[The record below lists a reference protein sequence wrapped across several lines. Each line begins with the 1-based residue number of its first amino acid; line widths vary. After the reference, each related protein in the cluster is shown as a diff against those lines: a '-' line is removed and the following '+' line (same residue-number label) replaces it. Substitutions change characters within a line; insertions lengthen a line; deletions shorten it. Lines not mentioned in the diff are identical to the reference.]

1 MQEYLC
7 TYRKK
12 LPVDEFGR
20 LGGFYSLADIPI
32 AGYEIK
38 ERRGIILGQ
47 YEDKDKDGNTLY
59 KIQDVEKPSLEFA
72 IPVKDVEID

>member
-1 MQEYLC
+1 MQQYQC
-7 TYRKK
+7 TYKK
-12 LPVDEFGR
+12 KFPVDEYGR
-20 LGGFYSLADIPI
+20 LGGFYSLADIPV

-47 YEDKDKDGNTLY
+47 YKDKDKDGNTLY

>member
-59 KIQDVEKPSLEFA
+59 KIQDVEKHS
-72 IPVKDVEID
+72 

>member
-1 MQEYLC
+1 MQQYQC
-7 TYRKK
+7 TYKK
-12 LPVDEFGR
+12 KFPVDEYGR
-20 LGGFYSLADIPI
+20 LGGFYSLADIPV

-47 YEDKDKDGNTLY
+47 YKDKDKDGNTLY

-72 IPVKDVEID
+72 IPVNDVEID

>member
-12 LPVDEFGR
+12 LPIDEFGR
-20 LGGFYSLADIPI
+20 LGGLYSLADIPV

-38 ERRGIILGQ
+38 ERRGIVVAQ
-47 YEDKDKDGNTLY
+47 YKDEDIYGNTLY
-59 KIQDVEKPSLEFA
+59 KVQDIENPSYFFA
-72 IPVKDVEID
+72 VPVKDVEID

>member
-12 LPVDEFGR
+12 LPIDEFGR
-20 LGGFYSLADIPI
+20 LGGLYSLADIPV

-47 YEDKDKDGNTLY
+47 YKDKDKNGNTLY

-72 IPVKDVEID
+72 IPVNDVEID